1 MSIPRPPQA
10 PPALVDSIPGPLL
23 PLRSPEP
30 LRYPPLPCPPRHH
43 HFTTSYT
50 VTTHLIPAAFPRLSP
65 FVPLPPFPAHETK
78 EERAA
83 RIQRL
88 TGELLSPEAQHVPDQ
103 SGTQQTVLWSVL
115 NRYVRKSIGGGN
127 GLTLLLLHAN
137 GLHKETFEPT
147 IRHLLQ
153 AADEDAQYQIDEVWA
168 LDAVQH
174 GDSGLVNAQGLG
186 AQFIWSDHARDIL
199 NFILYFLP
207 ETVTSS
213 ALPTHLPRVPPEI
226 SSARERRGFPTR
238 QLVVVGHSFSGCAA
252 TLAAHTTPAPF
263 SGLVLIDPVISPSS
277 LSRDEHIRQLVV
289 GALRRRSVWSS
300 REEAYSL
307 MSKSPFFGTWD
318 PDVLRNYVDYALVED
333 SSGKVRLKCSNIQEA
348 VVFADKICGVEAW
361 SVLPRIDKRIAMKWI
376 VPPHEESVLRS
387 YELVQE
393 GVWRRP
399 ENVTNTLVRTA
410 AHLVSLI
417 WYNASIDSQLL
428 TLTQMVQDS
437 PREVGK

>member
-137 GLHKETFEPT
+137 GLHKEVSVKT
-147 IRHLLQ
+147 R
-153 AADEDAQYQIDEVWA
+153 V
-168 LDAVQH
+168 V
-174 GDSGLVNAQGLG
+174 
-186 AQFIWSDHARDIL
+186 
-199 NFILYFLP
+199 
-207 ETVTSS
+207 
-213 ALPTHLPRVPPEI
+213 LPTH
-226 SSARERRGFPTR
+226 
-238 QLVVVGHSFSGCAA
+238 
-252 TLAAHTTPAPF
+252 
-263 SGLVLIDPVISPSS
+263 
-277 LSRDEHIRQLVV
+277 
-289 GALRRRSVWSS
+289 
-300 REEAYSL
+300 
-307 MSKSPFFGTWD
+307 
-318 PDVLRNYVDYALVED
+318 
-333 SSGKVRLKCSNIQEA
+333 
-348 VVFADKICGVEAW
+348 
-361 SVLPRIDKRIAMKWI
+361 
-376 VPPHEESVLRS
+376 
-387 YELVQE
+387 
-393 GVWRRP
+393 
-399 ENVTNTLVRTA
+399 
-410 AHLVSLI
+410 
-417 WYNASIDSQLL
+417 
-428 TLTQMVQDS
+428 
-437 PREVGK
+437 